1 MKLPTVGIEYCQ
13 ECGYLTFALKL
24 ADELLR
30 SMEGQLGG
38 VLLMPSAG
46 GAYELSLDGRTV
58 YSTFAEGMPSQAE
71 AVARVRE
78 SLSEAVTA

>member
-46 GAYELSLDGRTV
+46 GAYELSLDGRTI

-71 AVARVRE
+71 AVTRVRE
-78 SLSEAVTA
+78 SLAQAVTA

>member
-30 SMEGQLGG
+30 SMEGKLGG
-38 VLLMPSAG
+38 VTLTPSAG
-46 GAYELSLDGRTV
+46 GAYELTLDGGV
-58 YSTFAEGMPSQAE
+58 IYSTFAEGMPSQAE

-78 SLSEAVTA
+78 SLPQAVTA